1 MSHPFRLL
9 ARRYRR
15 HPFPYRRCY
24 SVRVPGDGGGEGQS
38 FRDIRTVADLKEWQP
53 ERRVSDVQVC
63 GWVRSVRKSSSVRFV
78 DITDGSS
85 MRPMQAVIDKS
96 LAADIRPG
104 AAVRLTGVWHS
115 SASKLLSNVES
126 QGDSLARRS
135 PIAGIQTPAG
145 HQPSSNNPGRSSE
158 QASAASLPPSSSSI
172 SVQEGGASSTT
183 VTSRGQTQASAM
195 AELQVSQVEIL
206 GSSDPHTYPIQN
218 KYQTPESLRAI
229 SHLRPRTPLNST
241 LLRLRSD
248 AMAILTQFFFNEQFQ
263 QTHPP
268 IITSSDCEGAG
279 EAFTVKSG
287 APSEFFR
294 DPKYLTVSS
303 QLHLEALA
311 QALGNVWTLSPTFR
325 AEQSDTSRH
334 LSEFYMLE
342 TEMSFVQDMDEVMD
356 LAQKML
362 ASLASGLSQRSAA
375 QELEK
380 HRLDSRDPA
389 ERLAFEDL
397 VDIKE
402 LQQRWRGLMAPTRWP
417 RVTYT
422 EAIKILEP
430 VAHMFEHKPVWGSGL
445 QSEHEKYLAEKIGYD
460 AASDALLPI
469 FVTQYP
475 RDIKAFYMLQSQ
487 SPPPQGQTVDCFDLL
502 VPNLGELAGGSMRE
516 YRLAQLEDN
525 MRLHGLEVPTHRK
538 ARSNDMGWYLDLRRW
553 GCPPH
558 GGFGLGFDR
567 LLSYLTGV
575 PNVRDV
581 VPFPRHFERCDC

>member
-1 MSHPFRLL
+1 MSRPFHLL
-9 ARRYRR
+9 GRYRR
-15 HPFPYRRCY
+15 YPFAHRRCY
-24 SVRVPGDGGGEGQS
+24 SVRVPSDGAG
-38 FRDIRTVADLKEWQP
+38 DIRTVADLKEWQP
-53 ERRVSDVQVC
+53 EGRVSDVQVC

-85 MRPMQAVIDKS
+85 LRPMQAVVDKS
-96 LAADIRPG
+96 LATEIRPG
-104 AAVRLTGVWHS
+104 AAVRLKGVWHN
-115 SASKLLSNVES
+115 SASKVMPDVES
-126 QGDSLARRS
+126 QDDNLARRS
-135 PIAGIQTPAG
+135 PIAGAQALAD
-145 HQPSSNNPGRSSE
+145 HQLNLKDPGRGSE
-158 QASAASLPPSSSSI
+158 HASAASLPAST
-172 SVQEGGASSTT
+172 SVQEAEAPSSTAT
-183 VTSRGQTQASAM
+183 NRSQAQASAT
-195 AELQVSQVEIL
+195 AELQVNEVEIL

-248 AMAILTQFFFNEQFQ
+248 AIAILTNFFFNEKFQ

-279 EAFTVKSG
+279 EAFSVKSG
-287 APSEFFR
+287 GPSEFFR

-342 TEMSFVQDMDEVMD
+342 AEVSFVQDMDEVMD
-356 LAQKML
+356 LAQRML

-397 VDIKE
+397 VDVKE

-422 EAIKILEP
+422 EVIKILEP
-430 VAHMFEHKPVWGSGL
+430 VAHLFEHKPVWGSGL

-460 AASDALLPI
+460 AASDAFQPI

-516 YRLAQLEDN
+516 YRLAELEDN
-525 MRLHGLEVPTHRK
+525 MRLHGLEVPTNRK
-538 ARSNDMGWYLDLRRW
+538 ARANDMGWYLDLRRW

>member
-1 MSHPFRLL
+1 M
-9 ARRYRR
+9 
-15 HPFPYRRCY
+15 
-24 SVRVPGDGGGEGQS
+24 
-38 FRDIRTVADLKEWQP
+38 
-53 ERRVSDVQVC
+53 
-63 GWVRSVRKSSSVRFV
+63 
-78 DITDGSS
+78 
-85 MRPMQAVIDKS
+85 AV
-96 LAADIRPG
+96 
-104 AAVRLTGVWHS
+104 
-115 SASKLLSNVES
+115 
-126 QGDSLARRS
+126 
-135 PIAGIQTPAG
+135 
-145 HQPSSNNPGRSSE
+145 
-158 QASAASLPPSSSSI
+158 
-172 SVQEGGASSTT
+172 
-183 VTSRGQTQASAM
+183 
-195 AELQVSQVEIL
+195 
-206 GSSDPHTYPIQN
+206 
-218 KYQTPESLRAI
+218 
-229 SHLRPRTPLNST
+229 
-241 LLRLRSD
+241 
-248 AMAILTQFFFNEQFQ
+248 LTQFFSGEKFQ

-279 EAFTVKSG
+279 EAFGIKSG
-287 APSEFFR
+287 GTSEFFR

-342 TEMSFVQDMDEVMD
+342 AEMSFVQDMDEVMD
-356 LAQKML
+356 LAQRML
-362 ASLASGLSQRSAA
+362 ASLATGLRQRSAA

-397 VDIKE
+397 VDLKE
-402 LQQRWRGLMAPTRWP
+402 LRQRWRGLMAPTRWP

-460 AASDALLPI
+460 EANDAFMPI

-475 RDIKAFYMLQSQ
+475 RDIKAFYMLRSE
-487 SPPPQGQTVDCFDLL
+487 SSPPQGQTVDCFDLL

-516 YRLAQLEDN
+516 YRLAELEDN
-525 MRLHGLEVPTHRK
+525 MRLHGLEVPTQRK

>member
-1 MSHPFRLL
+1 MSHPLGMF

-15 HPFPYRRCY
+15 CRLPHRRSY
-24 SVRVPGDGGGEGQS
+24 SVRIPGDDGQGL
-38 FRDIRTVADLKEWQP
+38 RDIKTVADLKEWQP
-53 ERRVSDVQVC
+53 GRLVSDVQLC
-63 GWVRSVRKSSSVRFV
+63 GWVRSVRKSSGVRFV

-85 MRPMQAVIDKS
+85 MRPVQAVVDKS

-104 AAVRLTGVWHS
+104 AAVRLQGVWHS
-115 SASKLLSNVES
+115 SPSFSKPPLDVEP
-126 QGDSLARRS
+126 QEGNFA
-135 PIAGIQTPAG
+135 
-145 HQPSSNNPGRSSE
+145 RSS
-158 QASAASLPPSSSSI
+158 AA
-172 SVQEGGASSTT
+172 VQEHTAARAAEEHHDLAPTT
-183 VTSRGQTQASAM
+183 
-195 AELQVSQVEIL
+195 AELRVREVEIL
-206 GSSDPHTYPIQN
+206 GSSNPQTYPIQN

-229 SHLRPRTPLNST
+229 SHLRPRTPINST

-248 AMAILTQFFFNEQFQ
+248 AMALLSQFFFQEKFQ

-279 EAFTVKSG
+279 EAFSVKSG
-287 APSEFFR
+287 TSEFFR

-342 TEMSFVQDMDEVMD
+342 AEMSFVQDMDEVMD
-356 LAQKML
+356 LAQRML
-362 ASLASGLSQRSAA
+362 ASLVSGLGKLSAA
-375 QELEK
+375 QELER

-389 ERLAFEDL
+389 ERLAFNDL
-397 VDIKE
+397 VDLKE
-402 LQQRWRGLMAPTRWP
+402 LRQRWRGLMAPTRWP

-422 EAIKILEP
+422 EAIEMLQPI
-430 VAHMFEHKPVWGSGL
+430 AHRFEHKPVWGSGL

-460 AASDALLPI
+460 EASDAFLPI

-475 RDIKAFYMLQSQ
+475 RDIKAFYMLQSA

-575 PNVRDV
+575 ANVRDV